1 MGKFIWNH
9 SRDIAIKDCT
19 TLKQWERGDITTDQA
34 IEQLAEHNR
43 CPAPSKHE
51 FLDMVSK
58 LGYYRERFVDE
69 DE

>member
-34 IEQLAEHNR
+34 IEELADHNR
-43 CPAPSKHE
+43 CPAPSRHE
-51 FLDMVSK
+51 FLDMASK
-58 LGYYRERFVDE
+58 LGYYRERFVEE